1 MRESTTLR
9 RVKVGSGKSA
19 LRRDAPVDWGDFQVF
34 TAVCE
39 AGSVSRAAARLGI
52 NHSTVLRRVQALEAA
67 LGLALFDRGSA
78 YVLTPAGRDLLSG
91 LAGVAAKIDGS
102 RVQVQGRDDEVR
114 GEVRLTTTDTL
125 AHGMLMPLLR
135 EFCTLHPEVGLRI
148 VVNNHFLS
156 LTRREADVAIRGS
169 NRPPENLVGRHVGNI
184 RTAAYASR
192 AYLRS
197 VGRRTQPA
205 ELDWIAPDAAL
216 AHLEQAK
223 WLAAHVPAE
232 RVVMSVDSLVGMLLA
247 ARHGVGAAMLLC
259 PLADVHDD
267 LVQLQPPPPALDTQL
282 WILTHPDLRQVARIR
297 AFSQF
302 MFERLSSDPRL
313 TPRPR

>member
-1 MRESTTLR
+1 
-9 RVKVGSGKSA
+9 VGSEKSA
-19 LRRDAPVDWGDFQVF
+19 IRHDAPVDWGDLQVF
-34 TAVCE
+34 MAVCE
-39 AGSVSRAAARLGI
+39 AGSISRAAARLGV
-52 NHSTVLRRVQALEAA
+52 NHSTVLRRVQALESA
-67 LGLALFDRGSA
+67 LGLALFERGSS

-102 RVQVQGRDDEVR
+102 RAQVQGRDDEVR

-135 EFCTLHPEVGLRI
+135 EFGALHPEVSLR
-148 VVNNHFLS
+148 VGVNNHFLS

-197 VGRRTQPA
+197 AGRRTKPA

-247 ARHGVGAAMLLC
+247 VRHGVGAAMLLC
-259 PLADVHDD
+259 PLADAHDD
-267 LVQLQPPPPALDTQL
+267 LVQLEPPPPALDTQL

-297 AFSQF
+297 AFAQF
-302 MFERLSSDPRL
+302 MFERLSNDPRL
-313 TPRPR
+313 APRPR

>member
-1 MRESTTLR
+1 MSTEA
-9 RVKVGSGKSA
+9 SA
-19 LRRDAPVDWGDFQVF
+19 VPLVAPIDWGDFQVF
-34 TAVCE
+34 VAVCE
-39 AGSVSRAAARLGI
+39 SGSVSRAAVRLGV
-52 NHSTVLRRVQALEAA
+52 NHSTVLRRVQALESA
-67 LGLALFDRGSA
+67 LGLALFERGSA
-78 YVLTPAGRDLLSG
+78 YVLTQGGRDLLSN
-91 LAGVAAKIDGS
+91 LAGVGGKIEGS
-102 RVQVQGRDDEVR
+102 RSLVQGRDDEVR

-135 EFCTLHPEVGLRI
+135 EFCTQHPEVTLRI

-192 AYLRS
+192 AYLAT
-197 VGRRTQPA
+197 VGRRAKPGG
-205 ELDWIAPDAAL
+205 LDWIAPDAAL

-232 RVVMSVDSLVGMLLA
+232 RVAMSVDSLVGMLLA
-247 ARHGVGAAMLLC
+247 VRHGIGAAMLLC
-259 PLADVHDD
+259 PLADVHHD
-267 LVQLQPPPPALDTQL
+267 LVQLQPPPAALDTQL

-302 MFERLSSDPRL
+302 MFERLSNDPRL
-313 TPRPR
+313 APRAK

>member
-1 MRESTTLR
+1 MSTEA
-9 RVKVGSGKSA
+9 SA
-19 LRRDAPVDWGDFQVF
+19 VPLVAPIDWGDFQVF
-34 TAVCE
+34 VAVCE
-39 AGSVSRAAARLGI
+39 SGSVSRAAVRLGV
-52 NHSTVLRRVQALEAA
+52 NHSTVLRRVQALESA
-67 LGLALFDRGSA
+67 LGLALFERGGA
-78 YVLTPAGRDLLSG
+78 YVLTQGGRDLLSN
-91 LAGVAAKIDGS
+91 LAGVGGKIEGS
-102 RVQVQGRDDEVR
+102 RSQVQGRDDEVR

-135 EFCTLHPEVGLRI
+135 EFCTQHPEVTLRI

-192 AYLRS
+192 AYLAT
-197 VGRRTQPA
+197 VGRHAKPA
-205 ELDWIAPDAAL
+205 DLDWIAPDAAL

-232 RVVMSVDSLVGMLLA
+232 RVAMSVDSLVGMLLA
-247 ARHGVGAAMLLC
+247 VRHGIGAAMLLC
-259 PLADVHDD
+259 PLADVHHD
-267 LVQLQPPPPALDTQL
+267 LVQLQPPPAALDTQL

-302 MFERLSSDPRL
+302 MFERLSNDPRL
-313 TPRPR
+313 APRAK

>member
-1 MRESTTLR
+1 MLN
-9 RVKVGSGKSA
+9 KGKA
-19 LRRDAPVDWGDFQVF
+19 AIGQDPAIDWGDLQAF
-34 TAVCE
+34 AAICE
-39 AGSVSRAAARLGI
+39 AGSVSRASSRLGV
-52 NHSTVLRRVQALEAA
+52 NHATVIRRVRALEAA
-67 LGLALFDRGSA
+67 LGPRLFDRGSS
-78 YVLTPAGRDLLSG
+78 YVLTQAGRDLWSG
-91 LAGVAAKIDGS
+91 LAGVAGRIDGS
-102 RVQVQGRDDEVR
+102 RAQVQGRDNEVR

-135 EFCTLHPEVGLRI
+135 EFCEQHPEVSLRI
-148 VVNNHFLS
+148 AVNNHFLS

-192 AYLRS
+192 AYLRT
-197 VGRRTQPA
+197 VGRRRKLP

-247 ARHGVGAAMLLC
+247 VRHGIGAAMLLC
-259 PLADVHDD
+259 PLADVHDE
-267 LVQLQPPPPALDTQL
+267 LVPLDAPPPALDTQL

-297 AFSQF
+297 VFSQF
-302 MFERLSSDPRL
+302 MFERLSNDPRL
-313 TPRPR
+313 APRPR

>member
-1 MRESTTLR
+1 M
-9 RVKVGSGKSA
+9 GSKRA
-19 LRRDAPVDWGDFQVF
+19 TRHDAPIDWGGFQAFV
-34 TAVCE
+34 AICE
-39 AGSVSRAAARLGI
+39 AGSVARAAARLAV
-52 NHSTVLRRVQALEAA
+52 NHTTVLRRLQALESA

-91 LAGVAAKIDGS
+91 LAGTTARIEGS
-102 RVQVQGRDDEVR
+102 RAQVQGRDDEVR

-125 AHGMLMPLLR
+125 AHGVLMPLLR
-135 EFCTLHPEVGLRI
+135 EFCARHPEVSLRI

-169 NRPPENLVGRHVGNI
+169 NRPPENLVGRHVGDI

-192 AYLRS
+192 AYLRTA
-197 VGRRTQPA
+197 GRRTRA
-205 ELDWIAPDAAL
+205 TDLEWIAPDAAL

-223 WLAAHVPAE
+223 WLAAHVPGE
-232 RVVMSVDSLVGMLLA
+232 RVVMTVDSLVGMLLA
-247 ARHGVGAAMLLC
+247 VRHGVGAAMLLC
-259 PLADVHDD
+259 PLADVHDE

-302 MFERLSSDPRL
+302 MFERLSSDPRFA
-313 TPRPR
+313 PRAR